1 MENTKGSQIDPSKP
15 LTDDPYYALAEVLH
29 HALMQASIGKG
40 AERHANGQ
48 RFEDQPMLQISRM
61 LRSPAGCLYQVM
73 KKSQEAQGMLDNGNP
88 EAAQREILGA
98 INYLAGAYMIIDEV
112 SEK

>member
-15 LTDDPYYALAEVLH
+15 STADPYYVLRAVLELAVE
-29 HALMQASIGKG
+29 QASTGKG

-48 RFEDQPMLQISRM
+48 RFESQPMLEISRM
-61 LRSPAGCLYQVM
+61 LRTPAGCLYQVM

-88 EAAQREILGA
+88 EAAKREILGA

-112 SEK
+112 